1 MSGSLAGTNAHAKEL
16 AKSSSQEKKKEKDN
30 LKES

>member
-1 MSGSLAGTNAHAKEL
+1 MSGSLDGTSAHAKEL
-16 AKSSSQEKKKEKDN
+16 AKSSSQKKKKDN